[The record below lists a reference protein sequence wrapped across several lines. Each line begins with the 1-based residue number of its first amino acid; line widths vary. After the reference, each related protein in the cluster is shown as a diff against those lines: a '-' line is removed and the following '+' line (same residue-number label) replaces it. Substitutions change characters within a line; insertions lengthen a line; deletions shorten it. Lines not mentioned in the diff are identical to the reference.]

1 MHLPAESPEEESD
14 LESDMYKVVVAEDE
28 YFLLRGISRKIS
40 ELCKGFTVI
49 GEAPNGSAALEL
61 IEKSLPDIVVTDIR
75 MPIMDG
81 LDLIRN
87 VTRYYPNMKIIII
100 SGYSDF
106 EYARQALKLGVVDYL
121 LKPLEDENLI
131 DVFNKMEVVLSSEN
145 GHKSAALLNRNL
157 AAPNEYEEIA
167 DIVELYLKENFSR
180 DITLESL
187 ARQFNFSPG
196 HLCKIFRKYKDDSPQ
211 QYLLKLRVNEAKRLL
226 LSNPEANIRVV
237 SSAVGYQDQCYFSRL
252 FKNLTGRNP
261 SEYRAGQ

>member
-1 MHLPAESPEEESD
+1 
-14 LESDMYKVVVAEDE
+14 LENNMYRVVVAEDE
-28 YFLLRGISRKIS
+28 YFLLRGISRKIN

-61 IEKSLPDIVVTDIR
+61 IEKLLPDIVVTDIR

-81 LDLIRN
+81 LELIRN
-87 VTRYYPNMKIIII
+87 VTHFYPNIKIIII

-106 EYARQALKLGVVDYL
+106 EYARQALKLGVMDYL
-121 LKPLEDENLI
+121 LKPLEDENLT
-131 DVFNKMEVVLSSEN
+131 DVFNKMEVILSSDN
-145 GHKSAALLNRNL
+145 GPASGVLLNRSFVV
-157 AAPNEYEEIA
+157 PNEYKEIA
-167 DIVELYLKENFSR
+167 DIVELYLKENYSK

-196 HLCKIFRKYKDDSPQ
+196 HLCKIFRKYKNDSPQ

-226 LSNPEANIRVV
+226 LSNPKANIRLV

-252 FKNLTGRNP
+252 FKNVTGRNP
-261 SEYRAGQ
+261 SEYRAGE